1 MDTYDEEFIKF
12 PHIINLFKIFRD
24 KKPSNM
30 YSRRPVYQD
39 NKDDLL
45 FQFIQA
51 FKQLGMNDKW
61 KQTEAV
67 N

>member
-1 MDTYDEEFIKF
+1 
-12 PHIINLFKIFRD
+12 
-24 KKPSNM
+24 M